1 MEGFSEILQ
10 ISFHRK
16 RERERERGREGFS
29 EILQFFF
36 SRNFLKFALNFL
48 ILDQL
53 GGTLISFAS
62 QLPSHLC
69 PIHFF

>member
-1 MEGFSEILQ
+1 MEGFSEILK

-16 RERERERGREGFS
+16 RERERGREGFS

-36 SRNFLKFALNFL
+36 LQKFELNFL

-69 PIHFF
+69 SIHFFLNV